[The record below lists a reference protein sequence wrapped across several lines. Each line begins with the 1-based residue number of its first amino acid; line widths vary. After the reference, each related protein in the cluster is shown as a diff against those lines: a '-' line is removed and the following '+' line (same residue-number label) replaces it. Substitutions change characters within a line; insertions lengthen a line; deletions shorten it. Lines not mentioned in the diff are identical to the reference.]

1 MSMKTVSRHWVGTAA
16 VLLSVAWPF
25 HAWALFGDDE
35 ARKAII
41 ELRQRVEINRQSA
54 EAASAAA
61 AQSAQ
66 EAQDGQT
73 NIRRSLLDMANQIEQ
88 LRMEVSKLRGQ
99 NEQLLRDLADVQR
112 QQKDVQLGIDERLRR
127 VEPVKVTLDGLEFSA
142 QPAEKRD
149 FDNAMELLR
158 RTEFEAAG
166 QAFSALLRRY
176 PDSGYAPSALYWLG
190 NAQYANRAYKE
201 AIESHQRLI
210 SQFPRHPRT
219 AEAMLAVANSQIELK
234 DNKAARKTLDELVKR
249 HPSSEAA
256 GAARER
262 LARLR

>member
-1 MSMKTVSRHWVGTAA
+1 MRMNTVSRHWVGTAT
-16 VLLSVAWPF
+16 VLLAVVWPL

-66 EAQDGQT
+66 EAQDAQT
-73 NIRRSLLDMANQIEQ
+73 NIRRSLLDMANQIES
-88 LRMEVSKLRGQ
+88 LRTEVSKLRGQ
-99 NEQLLRDLADVQR
+99 NEQLLRDLAEVQR
-112 QQKDVQLGIDERLRR
+112 QQKDVQVGIDERLRR
-127 VEPVKVTLDGLEFSA
+127 VEPVKVSLDGLEFSA

-158 RTEFEAAG
+158 RTEFEGAG

-176 PDSGYAPSALYWLG
+176 PDSGYTPSALYWLG

-201 AIESHQRLI
+201 AIESHQRLV
-210 SQFPRHPRT
+210 SQYPRHPRA
-219 AEAMLAVANSQIELK
+219 AEAMLAVANSQVELK
-234 DNKAARKTLDELVKR
+234 DTRAARKTLDELVKL